1 MRHKRVCGEQAVP
14 AGALALFTARY
25 GPGRA
30 GSAAAPTLDGYQM
43 TSSLVPVATPHS
55 SFADAD
61 AAARGTAAIAP
72 RGAYAL
78 LDQFGII
85 DAVGADAADFLH
97 KQLTNDVAHLSA
109 DAAAIGGLCSPKG
122 RLIASFL
129 YWREDAAAPAAAS
142 ADAGPAADTASGTQ
156 AGGATAAARPA
167 DGERVR
173 LVLAADI
180 REAIQKRLSMFVL
193 RAKVTLSDATPTLAL
208 LGLGARAGDAMA
220 LRDVLG
226 AHFDALPEDV
236 RGRRTSAAGTLI
248 RLPDAAGHVRY
259 LWALPRPA
267 LDALL
272 PVLDRTLA
280 PMSTASWDWLDVRSG
295 EPRITAATQDRFV
308 PQMINFEAI
317 GGVNFRKGC
326 YPGQEI
332 VARSQY
338 RGTVKRRAT
347 LGHAAAAQAGDEVFD
362 VADPLQ
368 PCGHIVNGACAP
380 AGGVDCLV
388 ELKLSLT
395 ADASIHV
402 GSVTGPRLT
411 VLGLP
416 YALPDLSA

>member
-1 MRHKRVCGEQAVP
+1 MPLA
-14 AGALALFTARY
+14 AGA
-25 GPGRA
+25 
-30 GSAAAPTLDGYQM
+30 
-43 TSSLVPVATPHS
+43 H
-55 SFADAD
+55 D
-61 AAARGTAAIAP
+61 AAAAIAP
-72 RGAYAL
+72 QGAYAL

-97 KQLTNDVAHLSA
+97 KQLTNDVTHLGA

-129 YWREDAAAPAAAS
+129 YWREEAAAPA
-142 ADAGPAADTASGTQ
+142 
-156 AGGATAAARPA
+156 
-167 DGERVR
+167 GEQIR

-193 RAKVTLSDATPTLAL
+193 RAKVKLGDATPTVAL
-208 LGLGARAGDAMA
+208 LGLSAPTHAPAP
-220 LRDVLG
+220 LLDVLG
-226 AHFDALPEDV
+226 AYFGALPDAV
-236 RGRRTSAAGTLI
+236 RGCCTSAAGTLI
-248 RLPDAAGHVRY
+248 RLPDAAGHLRF
-259 LWALPRPA
+259 LWALPRTA
-267 LDALL
+267 LDGLR
-272 PVLDRTLA
+272 PVLDQSLA
-280 PMSTASWDWLDVRSG
+280 SMPAALWDWLDVQSG

-347 LGHAAAAQAGDEVFD
+347 LGHAPLAQAGDEVFD
-362 VADPLQ
+362 AGDPLQ
-368 PCGHIVNGACAP
+368 PCGHVVNAAAAP
-380 AGGVDCLV
+380 GGGVDCLV

-402 GSVTGPRLT
+402 GSITGPRLT

>member
-1 MRHKRVCGEQAVP
+1 
-14 AGALALFTARY
+14 
-25 GPGRA
+25 
-30 GSAAAPTLDGYQM
+30 M
-43 TSSLVPVATPHS
+43 TSSPLVPVATLSPA
-55 SFADAD
+55 FADAARQ
-61 AAARGTAAIAP
+61 AAAAIAP

-97 KQLTNDVAHLSA
+97 KQLTTDVAHLRA

-129 YWREDAAAPAAAS
+129 YWRDDAAQS
-142 ADAGPAADTASGTQ
+142 
-156 AGGATAAARPA
+156 A

-193 RAKVTLSDATPTLAL
+193 RAKVKLADATPTLAL
-208 LGLGARAGDAMA
+208 LGLSARADDAVT
-220 LRDVLG
+220 LLDVLG
-226 AHFDALPEDV
+226 AHFDTLPDDV
-236 RGRRTSAAGTLI
+236 RGRSASAAGTLV
-248 RLPDAAGHVRY
+248 RLPDAAGYVRY
-259 LWALPRPA
+259 LWALPRTA

-272 PVLDRTLA
+272 PVLDGTLA
-280 PMSTASWDWLDVRSG
+280 PMPAALWDWLDVRSG

-338 RGTVKRRAT
+338 RGTIKRRAT

-368 PCGHIVNGACAP
+368 PCGHVVNAAP
-380 AGGVDCLV
+380 APGGGVDCLV

-395 ADASIHV
+395 ADAGIHV
-402 GSVTGPRLT
+402 GSVTGPRLA

-416 YALPDLSA
+416 YALPDLST